1 MQSFLTHSWLRAAKS
16 WLALLSAC
24 FSLASC
30 ANLIG
35 PHEIDLP
42 LARLQQSL
50 DRRFPM
56 EQRMLEIMNVRLS
69 QPQLAL
75 LSDSGRIALTLNAAV
90 SSPLLRREQTGVLGF
105 SGRLFLDTQRNAI
118 FMRDARI
125 DRLEI
130 DGMDD
135 MRQRQLQAVAS
146 AAADLIMRDMP
157 LYSFRPEDLHYAG
170 MQFLPTKI
178 TTLPNA
184 LAVTIEPAK

>member
-1 MQSFLTHSWLRAAKS
+1 
-16 WLALLSAC
+16 
-24 FSLASC
+24 
-30 ANLIG
+30 
-35 PHEIDLP
+35 
-42 LARLQQSL
+42 
-50 DRRFPM
+50 
-56 EQRMLEIMNVRLS
+56 VRLS